1 MPIQCLFDKCLDQ
14 QEKKT
19 VLQRL
24 FQKND
29 EALKDDEKLFIT
41 NVMLEVLT
49 ADVEDLLRS
58 IESENGLGFDQP
70 DMCVNREING
80 ENNEVDLPSTVCKSI
95 SSSAQPKLSI
105 KEGHVSSE
113 NNQEDMLSTYYKNVL
128 SSEQS
133 DSCVKRQ
140 INGQNNQENFLMST
154 DKIIPTSKL
163 SDLSFNGQVN
173 CENKQEDFLKTDCK
187 TVSSSE
193 QLDLNIK
200 RQLNCEN
207 DRENLQRTGCKTD
220 SNSKQ
225 SNLSIKCRIVLEYQ
239 DLESLN
245 EYCEDVSENNEDT
258 NVVFQI
264 RSVEDIS
271 PNNEV

>member
-14 QEKKT
+14 QKNKT
-19 VLQRL
+19 VLQCL
-24 FQKND
+24 SQKD
-29 EALKDDEKLFIT
+29 IEALKDDEKLFIT
-41 NVMLEVLT
+41 NVKLEILI
-49 ADVEDLLRS
+49 ANVEDLLRS
-58 IESENGLGFDQP
+58 IECENGLSFDQP
-70 DMCVNREING
+70 DTCVNREING
-80 ENNEVDLPSTVCKSI
+80 ENNEVDLPSTVCKNI
-95 SSSAQPKLSI
+95 SSSAHPKLSI
-105 KEGHVSSE
+105 KEGHVRSE
-113 NNQEDMLSTYYKNVL
+113 NNQEDMLSTYHKTVL

-173 CENKQEDFLKTDCK
+173 CENNQEDFLKTDCK

-207 DRENLQRTGCKTD
+207 DRENLQRTD

-225 SNLSIKCRIVLEYQ
+225 SDLRIKCRIVLEYR

-245 EYCEDVSENNEDT
+245 EYFEDVLENNEDT